1 MARSMFSV
9 LLALGV
15 LACGE
20 AGVDEP
26 AGELKQALHGG
37 RAPTGLS
44 LFFTNGQAPTVRLH
58 SNQRR
63 YVQEIDIVE
72 SVASSSDTGLEPLLL
87 DSRVSKL
94 DWRGVEQVEEIWVP
108 SLDGTFTR
116 ERYFRNARWMNQP
129 SSFRLV
135 ALDANGRKLRSL
147 RIVHAGLD
155 SRQRRSDD
163 MFIRRFVARQ
173 SAFGCASVGD
183 CTGAS
188 YVAEAL
194 VQLRAALEPG
204 AGAVIPP
211 ATSEL
216 QVFWNRLPKTRFA
229 AGVERAQAPGDP
241 ALKSGF
247 QVQLATA
254 SSPDNGMFY
263 VPGESVSFR
272 VSFLDGQGNR
282 LHPEGQLP
290 SYASFVGGQVESGL
304 SYLDLQLQTR
314 LYYAL
319 KHRESNMFFVL
330 SGPTDK
336 LRTPS
341 TVVDPNLFFGPQVPF
356 ATTPVDGFTAV
367 GQTIPPAGIVF
378 GGLVDPALWSLPVSD
393 IVTFTIPAD
402 AEAGTYVAALKARR
416 DFSGEALNRGTT
428 LEIQVG
434 QAAPTTFTEA
444 TTCTGCH
451 DGERN
456 NFATLLHGLDD
467 RRACFGC
474 HASLGIELDNAL
486 DIRVHAIHDRSN
498 RFDADIQDCMLCH
511 VTPPDGPQRG
521 VLP

>member
-1 MARSMFSV
+1 
-9 LLALGV
+9 
-15 LACGE
+15 
-20 AGVDEP
+20 
-26 AGELKQALHGG
+26 
-37 RAPTGLS
+37 
-44 LFFTNGQAPTVRLH
+44 TVRLH

-263 VPGESVSFR
+263 VPGESVS
-272 VSFLDGQGNR
+272 
-282 LHPEGQLP
+282 
-290 SYASFVGGQVESGL
+290 
-304 SYLDLQLQTR
+304 
-314 LYYAL
+314 
-319 KHRESNMFFVL
+319 
-330 SGPTDK
+330 
-336 LRTPS
+336 
-341 TVVDPNLFFGPQVPF
+341 
-356 ATTPVDGFTAV
+356 
-367 GQTIPPAGIVF
+367 
-378 GGLVDPALWSLPVSD
+378 
-393 IVTFTIPAD
+393 
-402 AEAGTYVAALKARR
+402 
-416 DFSGEALNRGTT
+416 
-428 LEIQVG
+428 
-434 QAAPTTFTEA
+434 
-444 TTCTGCH
+444 
-451 DGERN
+451 
-456 NFATLLHGLDD
+456 
-467 RRACFGC
+467 
-474 HASLGIELDNAL
+474 
-486 DIRVHAIHDRSN
+486 
-498 RFDADIQDCMLCH
+498 
-511 VTPPDGPQRG
+511 
-521 VLP
+521 